1 MKLKLK
7 NSMAV
12 ECVRVKNDGNSWDNV
27 YSAMLVSGKSVNFLI
42 SIQTKYTERRKK
54 QKKQNNNLQVSKQ
67 QATVASIKILEFLSP
82 W

>member
-1 MKLKLK
+1 
-7 NSMAV
+7 MAV

-82 W
+82 